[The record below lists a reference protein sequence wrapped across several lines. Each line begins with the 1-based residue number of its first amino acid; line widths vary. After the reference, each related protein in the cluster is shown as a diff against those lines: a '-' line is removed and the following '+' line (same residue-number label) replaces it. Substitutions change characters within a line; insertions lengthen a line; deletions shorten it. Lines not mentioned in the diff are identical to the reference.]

1 MNDVTSDMRPDVPD
15 DFRYAP
21 SHEWARVED
30 DLAAE
35 PSLTNDG
42 DNTASKF
49 DSSHSALP
57 RTRRLVTVGISDF
70 AQQSLGDVVYVELPQ
85 VGDEVNAGAEACVVE
100 SVKAAADVYAPVSG
114 TVVAINEALEEAP
127 EMVNQDP
134 YGDGWFF
141 KVEPTD
147 LEEMDDL
154 LDADG
159 YEQHCE
165 SEDDED

>member
-1 MNDVTSDMRPDVPD
+1 MNDVTSDMRPDIPD

-30 DLAAE
+30 DQI
-35 PSLTNDG
+35 
-42 DNTASKF
+42 
-49 DSSHSALP
+49 
-57 RTRRLVTVGISDF
+57 TVGISDF

-114 TVVAINEALEEAP
+114 TVLAVNEALEEAP

-147 LEEMDDL
+147 LDEMDDL

-165 SEDDED
+165 SEDEN

>member
-1 MNDVTSDMRPDVPD
+1 MPTEIPD
-15 DFRYAP
+15 DVRYAP
-21 SHEWARVED
+21 SHEWARID
-30 DLAAE
+30 DE
-35 PSLTNDG
+35 V
-42 DNTASKF
+42 
-49 DSSHSALP
+49 
-57 RTRRLVTVGISDF
+57 VTVGISDF

-85 VGDEVNAGAEACVVE
+85 VGDEVSAGTEACVVE

-114 TVVAINEALEEAP
+114 TVVAVNETLEESP

-147 LEEMDDL
+147 VEELDDL